1 MWHKLYS
8 AIALLCLL
16 AVPAQAAERPPEL
29 NGVFTAEAPYGT
41 AELDWMWMDVYI
53 SRLWMDAEEWSYT
66 TPFALSITY
75 EMNFSRKQLV
85 EKSVDE
91 VARIHG
97 LPQDRLA
104 RLDKELNRVFPAVRN
119 GDRITALFIPDTEV
133 VFFHNGTETGGIT
146 DKDLLIP
153 FMDIWFSPQTERPE
167 LRKAMLGGA

>member
-1 MWHKLYS
+1 MRHKLYS
-8 AIALLCLL
+8 ALALLCLL
-16 AVPAQAAERPPEL
+16 ASPAHAAERPAEL
-29 NGVFTAEAPYGT
+29 NGVFTANAPYGT
-41 AELDWMWMDVYI
+41 AELDWMWMDVYT
-53 SRLWMDAEEWSYT
+53 SRLWMDAEEWSYN

-75 EMNFSRKQLV
+75 DMNFSRKQLV

-91 VARIHG
+91 VERIHG
-97 LPQDRLA
+97 LPQDRLV
-104 RLDKELNRVFPAVRN
+104 RLREELNRVFPAVRN

-133 VFFHNGTETGGIT
+133 AFFHNGTETGRIT